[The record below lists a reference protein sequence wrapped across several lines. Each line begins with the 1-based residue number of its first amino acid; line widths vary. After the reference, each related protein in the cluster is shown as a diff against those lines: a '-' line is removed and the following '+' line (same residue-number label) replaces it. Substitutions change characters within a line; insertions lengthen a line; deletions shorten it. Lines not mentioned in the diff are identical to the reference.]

1 VASWGIHTEVEFHKW
16 EGEMGV
22 FDGKVAWVTGAGTG
36 IGKAGALMF
45 AREGAS
51 VALIGRRRDKL
62 DEVATAIHA
71 AGGTATVEALDVADR
86 AKVGAAAARL
96 LQRFRRVDILVNNA
110 GLNVTNRRLDEIT
123 PEDWDHVIAV
133 NLTGA
138 FNMAMAAMPTM
149 REQKDGLI
157 INVAS
162 TAAKRVSG
170 VAGIA
175 YSASK
180 FGMLGMSLSLTQEAW
195 KFGVRACCLCPDDV
209 NTPIM
214 ARRKVKYPPE
224 VLEQFIQP
232 EDLAETMRFVALM
245 PRRTSIPEM
254 LIYPTNVRP
263 YTPAETGLSS

>member
-1 VASWGIHTEVEFHKW
+1 MTAFA
-16 EGEMGV
+16 
-22 FDGKVAWVTGAGTG
+22 GKVVWMTGAGTG

-45 AREGAS
+45 AQEGAA

-62 DEVATAIHA
+62 DEVAAEIQAI
-71 AGGTATVEALDVADR
+71 GGTAAVEALDVADR
-86 AKVGAAAARL
+86 KKVGEAGARL
-96 LQRFRRVDILVNNA
+96 LKRLGRVDILVNNA
-110 GLNVTNRRLDEIT
+110 GLNVVNRRLDEIT
-123 PEDWDHVIAV
+123 AEDWDHVLAV

-138 FNMAMAAMPTM
+138 FNMVQAVMPTM
-149 REQKDGLI
+149 RNQKDGLI
-157 INVAS
+157 INIAS

-195 KFGVRACCLCPDDV
+195 KFGIRACCLCPDDV

-232 EDLAETMRFVALM
+232 EDVAETMRFVALM

-263 YTPAETGLSS
+263 YTPAESGLTS

>member
-1 VASWGIHTEVEFHKW
+1 MTAFA
-16 EGEMGV
+16 
-22 FDGKVAWVTGAGTG
+22 GKVVWMTGAGTG

-45 AREGAS
+45 AHEGAA
-51 VALIGRRRDKL
+51 VALIGRRRDTL
-62 DEVATAIHA
+62 DEVAAEIQAI
-71 AGGTATVEALDVADR
+71 GGTAAVEALDVADR
-86 AKVGAAAARL
+86 TKVGEAGERL
-96 LQRFRRVDILVNNA
+96 LKRLGRVDILVNNA
-110 GLNVTNRRLDEIT
+110 GLNVVNRRLHEIT
-123 PEDWDHVIAV
+123 AEDWDYILAV

-138 FNMAMAAMPTM
+138 FNMVQAAMPAM
-149 REQKDGLI
+149 RNQKDGLI
-157 INVAS
+157 INIAS

-195 KFGVRACCLCPDDV
+195 KFGIRACCLCPDDV

-254 LIYPTNVRP
+254 VIYPTNVRP
-263 YTPAETGLSS
+263 YTPAESGLPS

>member
-1 VASWGIHTEVEFHKW
+1 MTAFA
-16 EGEMGV
+16 
-22 FDGKVAWVTGAGTG
+22 GKVIWMTGAGTG

-45 AREGAS
+45 AREGAA

-62 DEVATAIHA
+62 DEVAADIQAI
-71 AGGTATVEALDVADR
+71 GGTAVVEALDVADR
-86 AKVGAAAARL
+86 KKVGEAGERL
-96 LQRFRRVDILVNNA
+96 LKRLGRVDILVNNA
-110 GLNVTNRRLDEIT
+110 GLNVVNRRLDEIT
-123 PEDWDHVIAV
+123 AEDWDSILAV

-138 FNMAMAAMPTM
+138 FNMVQAAMPAM
-149 REQKDGLI
+149 RTQQDGLI
-157 INVAS
+157 INIAS

-180 FGMLGMSLSLTQEAW
+180 YGMLGMSLSLTQEAW
-195 KFGVRACCLCPDDV
+195 KFGIRACCLCPDDV

-263 YTPAETGLSS
+263 YTPAESGLTS

>member
-1 VASWGIHTEVEFHKW
+1 
-16 EGEMGV
+16 MGA
-22 FDGKVAWVTGAGTG
+22 FTGKVAWVTGAGTG
-36 IGKAGALMF
+36 IGRAAAIMF
-45 AREGAS
+45 AREGAA
-51 VALIGRRRDKL
+51 VALVGRRRDKL
-62 DEVATAIHA
+62 DEVAAEIKA
-71 AGGTATVEALDVADR
+71 AGGTSAVEALDVADR
-86 AKVGAAAARL
+86 NAVNAAAERL
-96 LQRFRRVDILVNNA
+96 LGQFKRIDILVNNA
-110 GLNVTNRRLDEIT
+110 GLNVVNRRLDEVT
-123 PEDWDHVIAV
+123 PADWDHVLAV

-138 FNMAMAAMPTM
+138 FNMAMAAMPRM

-214 ARRKVKYPPE
+214 ARRKVKYPPG
-224 VLEQFIQP
+224 VLEQFTQP
-232 EDLAETMRFVALM
+232 EDPAQTMKFVALM
-245 PRRTSIPEM
+245 PKRPSIPEM
-254 LIYPTNVRP
+254 IIYPTNIRP
-263 YTPAETGLSS
+263 YTPAESGLPS

>member
-1 VASWGIHTEVEFHKW
+1 MTAFA
-16 EGEMGV
+16 
-22 FDGKVAWVTGAGTG
+22 GKVVWMTGAGTG

-45 AREGAS
+45 AQEGAA

-62 DEVATAIHA
+62 DEVAAEIQAIGGKA
-71 AGGTATVEALDVADR
+71 AVEALDVADR
-86 AKVGAAAARL
+86 KKVGEAGERL
-96 LQRFRRVDILVNNA
+96 LKRLGRVDILVNNA
-110 GLNVTNRRLDEIT
+110 GLNVVNRRLNEIT
-123 PEDWDHVIAV
+123 AEDWDYILAV

-138 FNMAMAAMPTM
+138 FNMVQAAMPTM
-149 REQKDGLI
+149 RNQRDGLI
-157 INVAS
+157 INIAS

-195 KFGVRACCLCPDDV
+195 KFGIRACCLCPDDV

-232 EDLAETMRFVALM
+232 EDLAEAMRFVALM

-263 YTPAETGLSS
+263 YTPAESGLPS

>member
-1 VASWGIHTEVEFHKW
+1 
-16 EGEMGV
+16 MGA
-22 FDGKVAWVTGAGTG
+22 FDGKVIWVTGAGTG
-36 IGKAGALMF
+36 IGRAAALMF
-45 AREGAS
+45 AHEGAA
-51 VALIGRRRDKL
+51 VGLIGRRRDVL
-62 DEVATAIHA
+62 TEVASEIQSS
-71 AGGTATVEALDVADR
+71 GGTAAVEPLDVADR
-86 AKVGAAAARL
+86 ARVGEVAARL
-96 LQRFRRVDILVNNA
+96 LQCFGRVDVLVNNA
-110 GLNVTNRRLDEIT
+110 GLNVVNRRLVELG
-123 PEDWDHVIAV
+123 PEDWDHILAV

-138 FNMAMAAMPTM
+138 FNMVQAVLPPM

-180 FGMLGMSLSLTQEAW
+180 FGMLGMSLSLTQEGW
-195 KFGVRACCLCPDDV
+195 QLGIRACCLCPDDV

-214 ARRKVKYPPE
+214 QRRKVKYPPE
-224 VLEQFIQP
+224 VLAQFIQP

-263 YTPAETGLSS
+263 YTPAESGLAG

>member
-1 VASWGIHTEVEFHKW
+1 MTAFA
-16 EGEMGV
+16 
-22 FDGKVAWVTGAGTG
+22 GKVVWMTGAGTG

-45 AREGAS
+45 AHEGAA
-51 VALIGRRRDKL
+51 VALIGRRRDTL
-62 DEVATAIHA
+62 EEVAAEIQAI
-71 AGGTATVEALDVADR
+71 GGTAAVEALDVADR
-86 AKVGAAAARL
+86 KKVGEAGERL
-96 LQRFRRVDILVNNA
+96 LKRLGRVDILVNNA
-110 GLNVTNRRLDEIT
+110 GLNVVNRRLDEIT
-123 PEDWDHVIAV
+123 AEDWDYILAV

-138 FNMAMAAMPTM
+138 FNMVQAAMPTM
-149 REQKDGLI
+149 RDQKDGLI
-157 INVAS
+157 INIAS

-195 KFGVRACCLCPDDV
+195 KFGIRACCLCPDDV

-254 LIYPTNVRP
+254 IIYPTNVRP
-263 YTPAETGLSS
+263 YTPAESGLTS

>member
-1 VASWGIHTEVEFHKW
+1 MSAFA
-16 EGEMGV
+16 
-22 FDGKVAWVTGAGTG
+22 GKVVWMTGAGTG

-45 AREGAS
+45 AQEGAA

-62 DEVATAIHA
+62 DEVAAEIQAIGGRA
-71 AGGTATVEALDVADR
+71 AVEVLDVADR
-86 AKVGAAAARL
+86 KKVGETGERL
-96 LQRFRRVDILVNNA
+96 LKSFGRVDILVNNA
-110 GLNVTNRRLDEIT
+110 GLNVVNRRLNEIT
-123 PEDWDHVIAV
+123 AEDWDYILAV

-138 FNMAMAAMPTM
+138 FNMVQAAMPTM
-149 REQKDGLI
+149 RNQKDGLI
-157 INVAS
+157 INAS

-195 KFGVRACCLCPDDV
+195 KFGIRACCLCPDDV

-232 EDLAETMRFVALM
+232 EDLAETMKFVALM
-245 PRRTSIPEM
+245 PHRTSIPEM

-263 YTPAETGLSS
+263 YTPAETGLPS

>member
-1 VASWGIHTEVEFHKW
+1 MTAFA
-16 EGEMGV
+16 
-22 FDGKVAWVTGAGTG
+22 GKVVWMTGAGTG

-45 AREGAS
+45 AQEGAA

-62 DEVATAIHA
+62 DEVAAEIQAIGGKA
-71 AGGTATVEALDVADR
+71 AVEALDVADR
-86 AKVGAAAARL
+86 KKVGEAGERL
-96 LQRFRRVDILVNNA
+96 LKRLGRVDILVNNA
-110 GLNVTNRRLDEIT
+110 GLNVVNRRLNEIT
-123 PEDWDHVIAV
+123 AEDWDYILAV

-138 FNMAMAAMPTM
+138 FNMVQAAMPTM
-149 REQKDGLI
+149 RNQQDGLI
-157 INVAS
+157 INIAS

-195 KFGVRACCLCPDDV
+195 KFGIRACCLCPDDV

-263 YTPAETGLSS
+263 YTPAESGLTS

>member
-1 VASWGIHTEVEFHKW
+1 MTAFA
-16 EGEMGV
+16 
-22 FDGKVAWVTGAGTG
+22 GKVVWMTGAGTG

-45 AREGAS
+45 AQEGAA

-62 DEVATAIHA
+62 DEVAAEIQAI
-71 AGGTATVEALDVADR
+71 GGTAVVEALDVADR
-86 AKVGAAAARL
+86 KKVGEAGERL
-96 LQRFRRVDILVNNA
+96 LKRLGRVDILVNNA
-110 GLNVTNRRLDEIT
+110 GLNVVNRRLNEIT
-123 PEDWDHVIAV
+123 AEDWDYILAV

-138 FNMAMAAMPTM
+138 FNMVQAAMPTM
-149 REQKDGLI
+149 RNQQDGLI
-157 INVAS
+157 INIAS

-195 KFGVRACCLCPDDV
+195 KFGIRACCLCPDDV

-263 YTPAETGLSS
+263 YTPAESGLPS

>member
-1 VASWGIHTEVEFHKW
+1 MTAFA
-16 EGEMGV
+16 
-22 FDGKVAWVTGAGTG
+22 GKVVWMTGAGTG

-45 AREGAS
+45 AQEGAA

-62 DEVATAIHA
+62 DEVAAEIQAIGGQA
-71 AGGTATVEALDVADR
+71 AVEALDVADR
-86 AKVGAAAARL
+86 KKVGEAGERL
-96 LQRFRRVDILVNNA
+96 LKRLGRVDILVNNA
-110 GLNVTNRRLDEIT
+110 GLNVVNRRLNEIT
-123 PEDWDHVIAV
+123 AEDWDYILAV

-138 FNMAMAAMPTM
+138 FNMVQAAMPTM
-149 REQKDGLI
+149 RNQKDGLI
-157 INVAS
+157 INIAS

-195 KFGVRACCLCPDDV
+195 KFGIRACCLCPDDV

-263 YTPAETGLSS
+263 YTPAESGLTS

>member
-1 VASWGIHTEVEFHKW
+1 MTAFA
-16 EGEMGV
+16 
-22 FDGKVAWVTGAGTG
+22 GKVVWMTGAATG

-45 AREGAS
+45 AQEGAA

-62 DEVATAIHA
+62 DEVAAEIQAIGGRA
-71 AGGTATVEALDVADR
+71 AVEVLDVADR
-86 AKVGAAAARL
+86 KKVGETGERL
-96 LQRFRRVDILVNNA
+96 LKSLGRVDILVNNA
-110 GLNVTNRRLDEIT
+110 GLNVVNRRLNEIT
-123 PEDWDHVIAV
+123 AEDWDYILAV

-138 FNMAMAAMPTM
+138 FNMVQAAMPTM
-149 REQKDGLI
+149 RNQKDGLI
-157 INVAS
+157 INIAS

-195 KFGVRACCLCPDDV
+195 KFGIRACCLCPDDV

-263 YTPAETGLSS
+263 YTPAESGLTS

>member
-1 VASWGIHTEVEFHKW
+1 MTAFA
-16 EGEMGV
+16 
-22 FDGKVAWVTGAGTG
+22 GKVVWMTGAGTG

-45 AREGAS
+45 AQEGAA

-62 DEVATAIHA
+62 DEVAAEIQAI
-71 AGGTATVEALDVADR
+71 GGTAAVEALDVADR
-86 AKVGAAAARL
+86 KKVGEAGERL
-96 LQRFRRVDILVNNA
+96 LKRLGRVDILVNNA
-110 GLNVTNRRLDEIT
+110 GLNVVNRRLNEIT
-123 PEDWDHVIAV
+123 AEDWDYILAV

-138 FNMAMAAMPTM
+138 FNMVQAAMPTM
-149 REQKDGLI
+149 RNQKDGLI

-195 KFGVRACCLCPDDV
+195 KFGIRACCLCPDDV

-263 YTPAETGLSS
+263 YTPAESGLTS

>member
-1 VASWGIHTEVEFHKW
+1 MSAFA
-16 EGEMGV
+16 
-22 FDGKVAWVTGAGTG
+22 GKVVWVTGAGTG

-45 AREGAS
+45 AREGAAI
-51 VALIGRRRDKL
+51 ALIGRRHDKL
-62 DEVATAIHA
+62 DEVAAEIRAFGGAAAI
-71 AGGTATVEALDVADR
+71 EALDVADR
-86 AKVGAAAARL
+86 EKVGKAAGRL
-96 LQRFRRVDILVNNA
+96 LERFARVDILVNNA
-110 GLNVTNRRLDEIT
+110 GLNVVNRRLDEIT
-123 PEDWDHVIAV
+123 AEDWDHVLAV

-138 FNMAMAAMPTM
+138 FNMVQAVMPSM
-149 REQKDGLI
+149 RNQKDELI

-180 FGMLGMSLSLTQEAW
+180 FGLLGMSLSLTQEAW
-195 KFGVRACCLCPDDV
+195 QFGIRSCCLCPDDV

-254 LIYPTNVRP
+254 LIYPTNVRA
-263 YTPAETGLSS
+263 YTPAESGLAS

>member
-1 VASWGIHTEVEFHKW
+1 MTAFA
-16 EGEMGV
+16 
-22 FDGKVAWVTGAGTG
+22 GKVVWMTGAGTG

-45 AREGAS
+45 AQEGAA

-62 DEVATAIHA
+62 DEVAAEIHA
-71 AGGTATVEALDVADR
+71 MGGTAAVEALDVADR
-86 AKVGAAAARL
+86 KKVGEAGERL
-96 LQRFRRVDILVNNA
+96 LKRLGRVDILVNNA
-110 GLNVTNRRLDEIT
+110 GLNVVNRRLDEIGA
-123 PEDWDHVIAV
+123 EDWDYILAV

-138 FNMAMAAMPTM
+138 FNMVQAVMPAM
-149 REQKDGLI
+149 RNQKDGLI
-157 INVAS
+157 INIAS

-195 KFGVRACCLCPDDV
+195 KFGIRACCLCPDDV

-214 ARRKVKYPPE
+214 ARRKVKYPAE

-254 LIYPTNVRP
+254 VIYPTNVRP
-263 YTPAETGLSS
+263 YTPAESGLTS

>member
-1 VASWGIHTEVEFHKW
+1 MTAFA
-16 EGEMGV
+16 
-22 FDGKVAWVTGAGTG
+22 GKVVWMTGAGTG

-45 AREGAS
+45 AQEGAA

-62 DEVATAIHA
+62 DEVAAEIQA
-71 AGGTATVEALDVADR
+71 AGGKAAVEPLDIADR
-86 AKVGAAAARL
+86 TKVGEGGERL
-96 LQRFRRVDILVNNA
+96 LKRLGRVDILVNNA
-110 GLNVTNRRLDEIT
+110 GLNVVNRRLDEIT
-123 PEDWDHVIAV
+123 AEDWDYILAV

-138 FNMAMAAMPTM
+138 FNMVQAAMPTM
-149 REQKDGLI
+149 RNQKDGLI
-157 INVAS
+157 INIAS

-175 YSASK
+175 YSAAK

-195 KFGVRACCLCPDDV
+195 KFGIRACCLCPDDV

-263 YTPAETGLSS
+263 YTPAESGLTS

>member
-1 VASWGIHTEVEFHKW
+1 MTAFA
-16 EGEMGV
+16 
-22 FDGKVAWVTGAGTG
+22 GKVVWMTGAGTG
-36 IGKAGALMF
+36 IGRAGALMF
-45 AREGAS
+45 AREGAT
-51 VALIGRRRDKL
+51 VALIGRRRETL
-62 DEVATAIHA
+62 DEVAAEIHA
-71 AGGTATVEALDVADR
+71 LGGVAAVEALDVADR
-86 AKVGAAAARL
+86 QKVGEAGGRL
-96 LQRFRRVDILVNNA
+96 LERLGRVDVLVNNA
-110 GLNVTNRRLDEIT
+110 GLNVVNRRLDEIT
-123 PEDWDHVIAV
+123 AEDWDHVLAV

-138 FNMAMAAMPTM
+138 FNMVQAALPAM
-149 REQKDGLI
+149 RDQRDGLI

-195 KFGVRACCLCPDDV
+195 KFGIRACCLCPDDV

-254 LIYPTNVRP
+254 IIYPTNIRP
-263 YTPAETGLSS
+263 YTSAESGLPS

>member
-1 VASWGIHTEVEFHKW
+1 MTAFA
-16 EGEMGV
+16 
-22 FDGKVAWVTGAGTG
+22 GKVVWMTGAATG

-45 AREGAS
+45 AQEGAA
-51 VALIGRRRDKL
+51 VALIGRRRGKL
-62 DEVATAIHA
+62 DEVAAEIQAIGGEA
-71 AGGTATVEALDVADR
+71 AVEALDVADR
-86 AKVGAAAARL
+86 KKVAEAGERL
-96 LQRFRRVDILVNNA
+96 LKRLGRVDILVNNA
-110 GLNVTNRRLDEIT
+110 GLNVVNRRLNEIT
-123 PEDWDHVIAV
+123 AEDWDYILAV

-138 FNMAMAAMPTM
+138 FNMVQAAMPTM
-149 REQKDGLI
+149 RNQKDGLI
-157 INVAS
+157 INIAS

-195 KFGVRACCLCPDDV
+195 KFGIRACCLCPDDV

-214 ARRKVKYPPE
+214 ARRKVKYAPE

-254 LIYPTNVRP
+254 LIYPTNIRP
-263 YTPAETGLSS
+263 YTPAESGLTS

>member
-1 VASWGIHTEVEFHKW
+1 MTAFA
-16 EGEMGV
+16 
-22 FDGKVAWVTGAGTG
+22 GKVVWMTGAGTG

-45 AREGAS
+45 AQEGAA

-62 DEVATAIHA
+62 DEVAAEIQAIGGQA
-71 AGGTATVEALDVADR
+71 AVEALDVADR
-86 AKVGAAAARL
+86 KKVGEAGERL
-96 LQRFRRVDILVNNA
+96 LKRLGRVDILVNNA
-110 GLNVTNRRLDEIT
+110 GLNVVNRRLDEIT
-123 PEDWDHVIAV
+123 AEDWDYILAV

-138 FNMAMAAMPTM
+138 FNMVQAAMPTM
-149 REQKDGLI
+149 RNQKDGLI
-157 INVAS
+157 INIAS

-195 KFGVRACCLCPDDV
+195 KFGIRACCLCPDDV

-263 YTPAETGLSS
+263 YTPAESGLTS

>member
-1 VASWGIHTEVEFHKW
+1 MTAFA
-16 EGEMGV
+16 
-22 FDGKVAWVTGAGTG
+22 GKVVWMTGAATG

-45 AREGAS
+45 AQEGAA

-62 DEVATAIHA
+62 DEVAAEIQAIGGEA
-71 AGGTATVEALDVADR
+71 AVEALDVADR
-86 AKVGAAAARL
+86 KKVGEAGERL
-96 LQRFRRVDILVNNA
+96 LKRLGRVDILVNNA
-110 GLNVTNRRLDEIT
+110 GLNVVNRRLNEIT
-123 PEDWDHVIAV
+123 AEDWDYILAV

-138 FNMAMAAMPTM
+138 FNMVQAAMPTM
-149 REQKDGLI
+149 RNQKDGLI
-157 INVAS
+157 INIAS

-195 KFGVRACCLCPDDV
+195 KFGIRACCLCPDDV

-214 ARRKVKYPPE
+214 ARRKVKYAPE

-254 LIYPTNVRP
+254 IIYPTNIRP
-263 YTPAETGLSS
+263 YTPAESGLTS

>member
-1 VASWGIHTEVEFHKW
+1 MSAFA
-16 EGEMGV
+16 
-22 FDGKVAWVTGAGTG
+22 GKVVWMTGAGTG

-45 AREGAS
+45 AREGAA
-51 VALIGRRRDKL
+51 VALIGRRRDML
-62 DEVATAIHA
+62 DGVAAEIQA
-71 AGGTATVEALDVADR
+71 AGGTASVEALDVADR
-86 AKVGAAAARL
+86 TKVVEAGERL
-96 LQRFRRVDILVNNA
+96 LKRLGRVDILVNNA
-110 GLNVTNRRLDEIT
+110 GLNVVNRRLDEIT
-123 PEDWDHVIAV
+123 AEDWDYILAV

-138 FNMAMAAMPTM
+138 FNMVQAAMPAM
-149 REQKDGLI
+149 RKQKDGLI

-195 KFGVRACCLCPDDV
+195 KFGIRACCLCPDDV

-254 LIYPTNVRP
+254 VVYPTNIRP
-263 YTPAETGLSS
+263 YTPAESGLTP

>member
-1 VASWGIHTEVEFHKW
+1 
-16 EGEMGV
+16 
-22 FDGKVAWVTGAGTG
+22 
-36 IGKAGALMF
+36 MF
-45 AREGAS
+45 AREGAA
-51 VALIGRRRDKL
+51 VALIGRRRDTL
-62 DEVATAIHA
+62 DQGAAEIHA
-71 AGGTATVEALDVADR
+71 MGGTAAVEALDVADR
-86 AKVGAAAARL
+86 QKIREAGERL
-96 LQRFRRVDILVNNA
+96 LKRLGRVDILVNNA
-110 GLNVTNRRLDEIT
+110 GLNVVNRRLDEIT
-123 PEDWDHVIAV
+123 AEDWDYILAV

-138 FNMAMAAMPTM
+138 FNMVQAVMPAM
-149 REQKDGLI
+149 RSQKDGLI

-195 KFGVRACCLCPDDV
+195 KFGIRACCLCPDDV

-245 PRRTSIPEM
+245 PHRTSIPEM

-263 YTPAETGLSS
+263 YTPAESGLPS

>member
-1 VASWGIHTEVEFHKW
+1 MSAFA
-16 EGEMGV
+16 
-22 FDGKVAWVTGAGTG
+22 GKVVWMTGAGTG

-45 AREGAS
+45 AREGAA
-51 VALIGRRRDKL
+51 VALIGRRRDTL
-62 DEVATAIHA
+62 DGVAAEIHA
-71 AGGTATVEALDVADR
+71 SGGTAVVEALDVADR
-86 AKVGAAAARL
+86 PKVDAAAQRL
-96 LQRFRRVDILVNNA
+96 LERQKRVDILVNNA
-110 GLNVTNRRLDEIT
+110 GINVLNRRLDEIT
-123 PEDWDHVIAV
+123 AADWDYILAV

-138 FNMAMAAMPTM
+138 FNMVQAALPTM
-149 REQKDGLI
+149 RAQKDGLI

-232 EDLAETMRFVALM
+232 EDLAETMKFVALM
-245 PRRTSIPEM
+245 PKRTSIPEM
-254 LIYPTNVRP
+254 IIYPTNIRP
-263 YTPAETGLSS
+263 YTPAESGLPS

>member
-1 VASWGIHTEVEFHKW
+1 
-16 EGEMGV
+16 MGAL
-22 FDGKVAWVTGAGTG
+22 DGKVVWVTGAGTG

-45 AREGAS
+45 AREGAT
-51 VALIGRRRDKL
+51 VALIGRRRDML
-62 DEVATAIHA
+62 EEVAGEIAKFGGKAI
-71 AGGTATVEALDVADR
+71 VEPLDVSDR
-86 AKVGAAAARL
+86 AKVRTAAARL
-96 LQRFRRVDILVNNA
+96 LERAKRVDILVNNA
-110 GLNVTNRRLDEIT
+110 GLNVVTRRLDEVSA
-123 PEDWDHVIAV
+123 EDWDHVLGV

-138 FNMAMAAMPTM
+138 FNMWQAVFPAMRA
-149 REQKDGLI
+149 QGDGLV

-162 TAAKRVSG
+162 TAARRVSG

-195 KFGVRACCLCPDDV
+195 KFGIRACCLCPDDV

-224 VLEQFIQP
+224 VLAQFIQP

-245 PRRTSIPEM
+245 PRNTSIPEM
-254 LIYPTNVRP
+254 VICQTNLRP
-263 YTPAETGLSS
+263 LAAAETGIPG